1 MTDVAADI
9 HEGVEDRIAGYL
21 EFARLLGQRTA
32 ELHVALA
39 SRPDESD
46 FAPEPFNA
54 MYRRSLYQA
63 SRTRVEQ
70 VLDLLQSR
78 LSKLPGE
85 YREDARK
92 VLGLEKQID
101 QRLRAVLDM
110 KIGGRR
116 LRCHGDY
123 HLGQVLFTGKDFL
136 IMDFEGEPARPISE
150 RRLKRSPLRDVAGML
165 RSFHYAAVSALFSGR
180 VRPEDIPALGKW
192 VDYWY
197 HWVSVDFLK
206 AYLDAA
212 EEGDFLP
219 TSASAISALLEL
231 CLIDKAVYE
240 LGYELNNRP
249 SWVRI
254 PLQGILGLIDG
265 AGNA

>member
-1 MTDVAADI
+1 
-9 HEGVEDRIAGYL
+9 
-21 EFARLLGQRTA
+21 
-32 ELHVALA
+32 
-39 SRPDESD
+39 
-46 FAPEPFNA
+46 

-70 VLDLLQSR
+70 VLDLLQSC
-78 LSKLPGE
+78 LTKLPE
-85 YREDARK
+85 ESRDTARK
-92 VLGLEKQID
+92 VLGLEKEID
-101 QRLRAVLDM
+101 QRLRAVVDA

-180 VRPEDIPALGKW
+180 VRPEDIPTLGRW

-206 AYLDAA
+206 AYFDAA
-212 EEGDFLP
+212 EEGAFLP
-219 TSASAISALLEL
+219 ASESGISALLDL
-231 CLIDKAVYE
+231 CLIDKAMYE

-254 PLQGILGLIDG
+254 PLHGIIALIEG
-265 AGNA
+265 AGKE